1 MQGPLTFGGQL
12 ETLGRLQAPLGA
24 GAHNQE
30 VPQAQQQQGLALDDP
45 LGSITGRIHR
55 GHLEDQPPGLSG
67 DALFGSQYS
76 GAGPSSAALRQGF
89 QQGLAQGLFGR
100 QQQQQQQQE
109 GGLMPAIIP
118 GVPVIPGL
126 PASPT
131 AGQGLGEP
139 PMLPSS
145 MLSRPNIARQDPI
158 LLQLLAQDIMQHES
172 QAASHFS
179 GPGSSQQG
187 SPQAPQWPPQGL
199 SQAQQLH
206 QQVVL
211 QQQQQQQQQ
220 QAGIAF
226 NQDFNDGSSSTS
238 SMNSVQVPQ
247 LQTRPANAGLLRMPS
262 YDIGN
267 SPVGGRA
274 TRRGRSH
281 SAGSMPRAASQTRLA
296 QQAQRDPQSIA
307 GSSFAPPHP
316 LTAGSPRRSPGLMG
330 PPRTARPSPSPS
342 PSPDK
347 GLLRTKHA
355 PEHNPF
361 APLEGSP
368 QGVMSNPAMLFGWG
382 SQQPQPELLPDLPN
396 PFQSHAN
403 RPWGPSG
410 DPGALLEGA
419 VVQQP
424 PQQSETQRGKHAR
437 HTLPSIAWHE

>member
-12 ETLGRLQAPLGA
+12 ETLGRLQAPLGV
-24 GAHNQE
+24 GAHSQA
-30 VPQAQQQQGLALDDP
+30 VSQAQQQQGLALDDP

-67 DALFGSQYS
+67 EALFGSQYS

-100 QQQQQQQQE
+100 QQQQQE

-145 MLSRPNIARQDPI
+145 MLSRPSIAQQDPI

-199 SQAQQLH
+199 SQAQQLY
-206 QQVVL
+206 QQFVPQL
-211 QQQQQQQQQ
+211 QQQQ

-247 LQTRPANAGLLRMPS
+247 LQARPANAGLLRMPS
-262 YDIGN
+262 YDISN

-274 TRRGRSH
+274 IRRGRSH
-281 SAGSMPRAASQTRLA
+281 SVGSMPRTAIQARLA
-296 QQAQRDPQSIA
+296 QQAQRDPQGIA
-307 GSSFAPPHP
+307 GSSFVPPHP
-316 LTAGSPRRSPGLMG
+316 LTAGSPRRRSGLMG

-342 PSPDK
+342 PSPDE
-347 GLLRTKHA
+347 GLLRSGHA

-361 APLEGSP
+361 APPEGIP
-368 QGVMSNPAMLFGWG
+368 QGVLSNPAMHFGWG
-382 SQQPQPELLPDLPN
+382 SQQPQPGLLPDLPN

-410 DPGALLEGA
+410 DPGAQLEGA
-419 VVQQP
+419 VVQSP
-424 PQQSETQRGKHAR
+424 PHESDTPRGEH
-437 HTLPSIAWHE
+437 AWHVLLGVTWHE